1 MSASS
6 GTDEM
11 RIDNENSYKLAFMQ
25 VAKIKRA
32 QREGRI
38 TADDA
43 GDEIDLLGQGNFFDH
58 ENGGWEWKR
67 RTLWAREQK
76 SLI

>member
-1 MSASS
+1 MSAS
-6 GTDEM
+6 TDQDQK
-11 RIDNENSYKLAFMQ
+11 DNESSVTLAILI
-25 VAKIKRA
+25 ATKIKRA

-58 ENGGWEWKR
+58 DAIKK
-67 RTLWAREQK
+67 T
-76 SLI
+76 